1 MTKRFVALVADDDEA
16 DRELMRIA
24 ILRAHVPIETREVHN
39 GEQAIAYLR
48 GDEPY
53 ANRSDYPFPQLLIL
67 DLKMPRM
74 DGFAV
79 LRWLQ
84 AHPEC
89 SLLPVIMLSGS
100 GLEQDV
106 MEAHRRGVRAY
117 FVKPSD
123 FGQLQQLVKVISEHW
138 SQAAAP
144 TLPGK
149 C

>member
-1 MTKRFVALVADDDEA
+1 MAKRFLALVADDDEA

-24 ILRAHVPIETREVHN
+24 IQRADVPIDTREVHD
-39 GEQAIAYLR
+39 GEEAIAYLR

-53 ANRSDYPFPQLLIL
+53 ANRSAYPFPQLLIL

-74 DGFAV
+74 DGFGV

-84 AHPEC
+84 QHREC

-117 FVKPSD
+117 FVKPTE
-123 FGQLQQLVKVISEHW
+123 FEQLQRLVKVISEHW
-138 SQAAAP
+138 SQAAVP
-144 TLPGK
+144 ELPDR

>member
-1 MTKRFVALVADDDEA
+1 MAKRFLTLVADDDEA

-24 ILRAHVPIETREVHN
+24 IQRAHVPIETREVHN
-39 GEQAIAYLR
+39 GEEAIAYLR

-53 ANRSDYPFPQLLIL
+53 ANRNAYPFPQLLIL

-74 DGFAV
+74 DGFGV

-84 AHPEC
+84 EHPEC

-106 MEAHRRGVRAY
+106 TEAHRRGVRAY
-117 FVKPSD
+117 FVKPSEFD
-123 FGQLQQLVKVISEHW
+123 QLQELLKLIAEHW
-138 SQAAAP
+138 GRAATP
-144 TLPGK
+144 ELPGK